1 MSERDEITGLPPYD
15 LEKDEQYARARSD
28 AAGYRNAGGD
38 GFGGQVGRLRYWHTD
53 GLHPTTQALAD
64 SLAFAFDEAYDLAL
78 RKQQA
83 YGPFN
88 ILRSPGGAL
97 NGLRVRLSDK
107 QARWNHM
114 IDTGNPDLVN
124 ESLRETFMDALNYC
138 AFAVL
143 ILDGTFP
150 EQETTK

>member
-1 MSERDEITGLPPYD
+1 MPSSEGQGSVSDRRSGNGRSR
-15 LEKDEQYARARSD
+15 KDDPRPWAEGR
-28 AAGYRNAGGD
+28 
-38 GFGGQVGRLRYWHTD
+38 VGRLEHDVID
-53 GLHPTTQALAD
+53 GLHPSTQVLSRTLAV
-64 SLAFAFDEAYDLAL
+64 AFDEAYDLAL
-78 RKQQA
+78 RKQES
-83 YGPFN
+83 YGPYN

-114 IDTGNPDLVN
+114 LDTGNADRVN

-150 EQETTK
+150 EQEPAQ

>member
-1 MSERDEITGLPPYD
+1 MS
-15 LEKDEQYARARSD
+15 
-28 AAGYRNAGGD
+28 
-38 GFGGQVGRLRYWHTD
+38 HT
-53 GLHPTTQALAD
+53 LA
-64 SLAFAFDEAYDLAL
+64 SAFDEAYDLAL
-78 RKQQA
+78 RKQES
-83 YGPFN
+83 YGPYN

-114 IDTGNPDLVN
+114 LDTGNADRVN

-150 EQETTK
+150 EQEPAQ

>member
-1 MSERDEITGLPPYD
+1 VDPTRYGKWQGSVSDEP
-15 LEKDEQYARARSD
+15 RSD
-28 AAGYRNAGGD
+28 DRSYQDVDGHGAGGHT
-38 GFGGQVGRLRYWHTD
+38 GRLRYWR
-53 GLHPTTQALAD
+53 AD
-64 SLAFAFDEAYDLAL
+64 SLHPSTETLAATLAAAFDEAYDLAL
-78 RKQQA
+78 RKQES

-88 ILRSPGGAL
+88 ILRSPGGPL

-114 IDTGNPDLVN
+114 LDTGNADRVN

>member
-1 MSERDEITGLPPYD
+1 MSEEG
-15 LEKDEQYARARSD
+15 SD
-28 AAGYRNAGGD
+28 AGGYRAGSE
-38 GFGGQVGRLRYWHTD
+38 VGHLTGADSRVGELEGWHIE
-53 GLHPTTQALAD
+53 GLHPSTTHLAKT
-64 SLAFAFDEAYDLAL
+64 LVGVLDEAYDLAL
-78 RKQQA
+78 RKQES
-83 YGPFN
+83 YGPYN

-114 IDTGNPDLVN
+114 LDTGNADRVN

-143 ILDGTFP
+143 ILDGAFP
-150 EQETTK
+150 EQESQ

>member
-1 MSERDEITGLPPYD
+1 MSEKG
-15 LEKDEQYARARSD
+15 SD
-28 AAGYRNAGGD
+28 AGVDRTGSEIGLLDRPD
-38 GFGGQVGRLRYWHTD
+38 GAVGELEGWHID
-53 GLHPTTQALAD
+53 GLHSSTQALAQ
-64 SLAFAFDEAYDLAL
+64 SLVGVLEEAFDLAL
-78 RKQQA
+78 RKQES

-88 ILRSPGGAL
+88 ILRAPGGAL

-114 IDTGNPDLVN
+114 LDTGNADRVN

-143 ILDGTFP
+143 ILDGVFP
-150 EQETTK
+150 CQSEEPQ

>member
-1 MSERDEITGLPPYD
+1 MSLQPKGPTLSSEGQGSVSDEARDDGRSGAHDSEPGADGRVGGL
-15 LEKDEQYARARSD
+15 EHYAI
-28 AAGYRNAGGD
+28 
-38 GFGGQVGRLRYWHTD
+38 D
-53 GLHPTTQALAD
+53 GLHSSTVHLAGALA
-64 SLAFAFDEAYDLAL
+64 AVMDEAYDLAL
-78 RKQQA
+78 RKQES
-83 YGPFN
+83 YGPYN

-114 IDTGNPDLVN
+114 LDTGNPDRVN

-143 ILDGTFP
+143 ILDGAFP
-150 EQETTK
+150 EQESQ

>member
-1 MSERDEITGLPPYD
+1 MSE
-15 LEKDEQYARARSD
+15 RARSD
-28 AAGYRNAGGD
+28 SGSYQDAARD
-38 GFGGQVGRLRYWHTD
+38 GARGEVGRLRYWNTD
-53 GLHPTTQALAD
+53 GLHPSTETLAE
-64 SLAFAFDEAYDLAL
+64 SLAAAFDEAYDLAL
-78 RKQQA
+78 RKQES
-83 YGPFN
+83 YGPYN

-114 IDTGNPDLVN
+114 LDTGNADRVN

-150 EQETTK
+150 EQEPSK

>member
-1 MSERDEITGLPPYD
+1 MSDKAGDDGRSGAHDPE
-15 LEKDEQYARARSD
+15 ARADSRV
-28 AAGYRNAGGD
+28 GG
-38 GFGGQVGRLRYWHTD
+38 LEHYAID
-53 GLHPTTQALAD
+53 GLHSSTRHLAG
-64 SLAFAFDEAYDLAL
+64 SLAAVLDEAYDLAL
-78 RKQQA
+78 RKQES
-83 YGPFN
+83 YGPYN

-114 IDTGNPDLVN
+114 LDTGSADRVN

-150 EQETTK
+150 EQESQ

>member
-1 MSERDEITGLPPYD
+1 MSERGGRRDRRGNKTT
-15 LEKDEQYARARSD
+15 A
-28 AAGYRNAGGD
+28 GD
-38 GFGGQVGRLRYWHTD
+38 GADSKVGGLEGWRDHD
-53 GLHPTTQALAD
+53 LHPTTQVLAD
-64 SLAFAFDEAYDLAL
+64 SLLAAFDEAYDLAL
-78 RKQQA
+78 RKQES
-83 YGPFN
+83 YGPYN
-88 ILRSPGGAL
+88 ILRSPGSAL

-114 IDTGNPDLVN
+114 IDTGNADRVN

-150 EQETTK
+150 EQEISK